1 MLLPFL
7 NKQHSLLLQK
17 SSMSFIKMAEG
28 MGFEPTEPV
37 KVHSLSRGARS
48 ATLAPFLIIFII
60 KNGGETGIRTLGAL
74 RHDGFQDRCF
84 RPLSHLSTQNFNII
98 KEHFNMA
105 PPTGFEPVTKWL
117 TAIYS
122 TAELRRKILYIF
134 YVCYLFSERDFMLF
148 FIIVKTFF
156 VFFLLL

>member
-1 MLLPFL
+1 MELNQRPIGYEPTALTPELQALKKECFL
-7 NKQHSLLLQK
+7 V
-17 SSMSFIKMAEG
+17 MAEG

-37 KVHSLSRGARS
+37 RIHSLSRGARS
-48 ATLAPFLIIFII
+48 TALAPFHYIKT

-84 RPLSHLSTQNFNII
+84 RPLSHLSTHCNMYFII
-98 KEHFNMA
+98 KNKSNMA

-122 TAELRRKILYIF
+122 TTELRRNIYI
-134 YVCYLFSERDFMLF
+134 
-148 FIIVKTFF
+148 
-156 VFFLLL
+156 